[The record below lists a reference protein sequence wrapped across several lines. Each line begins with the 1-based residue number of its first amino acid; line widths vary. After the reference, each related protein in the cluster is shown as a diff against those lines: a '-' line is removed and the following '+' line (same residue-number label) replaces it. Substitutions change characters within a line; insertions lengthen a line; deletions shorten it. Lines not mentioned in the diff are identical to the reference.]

1 MRSLALA
8 LTLALTL
15 ALAPL
20 PALAFP
26 AGCIG
31 RDLVADLPEAE
42 LATLR
47 AAVDA
52 VPYPQG
58 NHWRA
63 TKDGQEVTILGTY
76 HLADPRH
83 EATLDQA
90 LDALAGATR
99 LLVEGGPEEEAQLV
113 AAMGS
118 TPDLILLPEGR
129 TLVDLLPPE
138 DWAALSDALRAR
150 AIPPFMAARFRPWFV
165 SVTLSLPACAAQA
178 VMEKEGLDALLIK
191 TAQDIGIPVGALE
204 PWDTA
209 FRIFEAM
216 PMDSQIGMIR
226 STLAIEHQAEDF
238 LFTLAE
244 AYFREDSRL
253 TWELMRRVAL
263 TLPGA
268 TPEQVEAE
276 FALMEEALMDGRNR
290 AWIPVIEA
298 AAAEGPVVVAFGAL
312 HLAGEEGVLNLLAQ
326 RGWTLERLPF

>member
-1 MRSLALA
+1 MRSLALS
-8 LTLALTL
+8 LLL

-31 RDLVADLPEAE
+31 RDLVADLAEAD
-42 LATLR
+42 LAALR
-47 AAVDA
+47 AAADA

-63 TKDGQEVTILGTY
+63 TRDGQEVTILGTY
-76 HLADPRH
+76 HLSDPRH
-83 EATLDQA
+83 AATLERA
-90 LDALAGATR
+90 LPALEAATR

-113 AAMGS
+113 AAMGQR
-118 TPDLILLPEGR
+118 PELILLPEGP
-129 TLVDLLPPE
+129 TLIDLLEPA

-165 SVTLSLPACAAQA
+165 SVTLSLPACAARA
-178 VMEKEGLDALLIK
+178 AMDEDGLDAMLIAA
-191 TAQDIGIPVGALE
+191 AQDLGIPVGPLE

-209 FRIFEAM
+209 FRIFEGM

-226 STLAIEHQAEDF
+226 SALALEHEAEDF

-253 TWELMRRVAL
+253 TWELMRRVSL
-263 TLPGA
+263 TLPDA

-276 FALMEEALMDGRNR
+276 FALMEEALMNGRNR

-298 AAAEGPVVVAFGAL
+298 AAAEGPVLVAFGAL

>member
-1 MRSLALA
+1 MPRPAALA
-8 LTLALTL
+8 LSILL

-31 RDLVADLPEAE
+31 RDLVADLSAADLAE
-42 LATLR
+42 LR
-47 AAVDA
+47 ASADA

-63 TKDGQEVTILGTY
+63 TRDGQEVTILGTY
-76 HLADPRH
+76 HLSDPRH
-83 EATLDQA
+83 AATLDRA
-90 LDALAGATR
+90 LPALAAATR
-99 LLVEGGPEEEAQLV
+99 LLVEGGPEEEAQLA

-118 TPDLILLPEGR
+118 SPELILLPEGP
-129 TLVDLLPPE
+129 TLIDLLEPA

-178 VMEKEGLDALLIK
+178 AVEEDGLDAMLIEA
-191 TAQDIGIPVGALE
+191 AQDLGIPVGALE

-209 FRIFEAM
+209 FRIFEDM

-226 STLAIEHQAEDF
+226 STLAIEHEAEDF
-238 LFTLAE
+238 LYTLAE
-244 AYFREDSRL
+244 AYFRQDSRL
-253 TWELMRRVAL
+253 TWELMRKVSL
-263 TLPGA
+263 TLPDA
-268 TPEQVEAE
+268 TPEKVEAE
-276 FALMEEALMDGRNR
+276 FALMEEALMNGRNR
-290 AWIPVIEA
+290 DWIPVIEA
-298 AAAEGPVVVAFGAL
+298 AAAEGPVLVAFGAL

-326 RGWTLERLPF
+326 RGWALERLPF